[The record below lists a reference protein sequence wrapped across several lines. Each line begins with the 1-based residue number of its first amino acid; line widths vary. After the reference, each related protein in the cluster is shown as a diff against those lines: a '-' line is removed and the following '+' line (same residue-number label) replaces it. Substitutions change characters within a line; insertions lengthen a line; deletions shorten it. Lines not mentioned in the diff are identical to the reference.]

1 MGNAFES
8 IHFFQKMSYLIF
20 FENPAFKIFHLSTHC
35 GGPKSVATPED
46 LKYGARLCPY
56 SSLPTVCSLIISE
69 NYKDSI
75 KILSVLPF
83 YPFPWEGRSSGSSQC
98 AAPQSGWC
106 SWSWCF
112 PVAAAPS
119 AVPECAPSHTPATC
133 SYFRSCGCSEV
144 KKTDF
149 KVPIW
154 VTLED
159 YGRVYFSQFLF
170 PLNLLSP
177 VPFPLLFRRCF
188 CPKDALLPLVIMA
201 AEWWTHWEYI
211 TSLSLCERRQE

>member
-35 GGPKSVATPED
+35 GDPKSVATPED

-83 YPFPWEGRSSGSSQC
+83 YPFPWEGRSSGSSHSVQLPRVADAVGADAFLWLLFPVQYQSVLRATPLPL
-98 AAPQSGWC
+98 AAISDPVGAQKSRRQTLRFPSESLWKTMGEC
-106 SWSWCF
+106 IFLSFFSHSTCF
-112 PVAAAPS
+112 PL
-119 AVPECAPSHTPATC
+119 CHSHFC
-133 SYFRSCGCSEV
+133 LDVVFVLRMRCY
-144 KKTDF
+144 
-149 KVPIW
+149 
-154 VTLED
+154 
-159 YGRVYFSQFLF
+159 
-170 PLNLLSP
+170 
-177 VPFPLLFRRCF
+177 PLLLWLQN
-188 CPKDALLPLVIMA
+188 DEHTGNI
-201 AEWWTHWEYI
+201 
-211 TSLSLCERRQE
+211 